1 MITKK
6 FFTKEGHIKR
16 QNGLINEDWSDFY
29 AESDPNKAFEIFQRK
44 YSHHYNN
51 SITIKSFFPTHSRHP
66 KQPWMT
72 PEILK
77 KIRKRDRIAKLS
89 HRREDYRQLRN
100 EIVADCRKAEKHY
113 WTVKITENLNN
124 IKEQW
129 KILRQVMGQVND
141 KTSIPSEFK
150 AGPIVIKGKKA

>member
-1 MITKK
+1 
-6 FFTKEGHIKR
+6 
-16 QNGLINEDWSDFY
+16 
-29 AESDPNKAFEIFQRK
+29 
-44 YSHHYNN
+44 
-51 SITIKSFFPTHSRHP
+51 
-66 KQPWMT
+66 MT

-100 EIVADCRKAEKHY
+100 EIVADCRKAEKHF
-113 WTVKITENLNN
+113 WTAKITENLNN

-150 AGPIVIKGKKA
+150 SCSTVISGKKT